1 MKYVIGCFVFGFVML
16 IFGIACSFENATVG
30 IIGIVVGIV
39 SLLVVIIPLVYG
51 IKKRRRDQE
60 ELCRSEDGI
69 QQIIGADEN
78 EMLRKYGIDFDEL
91 EAEFNI
97 EEERKVQEL
106 EKEEE
111 FNSWLIQQGFAVSS
125 ATNDFLIDSTNK
137 KWCKKFDKKIFDFSN
152 VVDAS
157 INKHRSS
164 SSSANYR
171 YDTSTYEVLIKT
183 NNINAPLL
191 TINCKNDKEAAEK
204 ICATVDIMR
213 GTKKRIVK
221 NTENN

>member
-1 MKYVIGCFVFGFVML
+1 ML

-191 TINCKNDKEAAEK
+191 TINCKNDKAAAEK

>member
-39 SLLVVIIPLVYG
+39 SLRVVIIPLVYG

-191 TINCKNDKEAAEK
+191 TINCKNDKAAAEK

>member
-39 SLLVVIIPLVYG
+39 SLLGVIIPLVYG

-191 TINCKNDKEAAEK
+191 TINCKNDKAAAEK

-221 NTENN
+221 NTENI

>member
-183 NNINAPLL
+183 NNINVPLL
-191 TINCKNDKEAAEK
+191 TINCKNDKAAAEK

>member
-1 MKYVIGCFVFGFVML
+1 MKYVIGYFVFGFVML

-191 TINCKNDKEAAEK
+191 TINCKNDKAAAEK

>member
-1 MKYVIGCFVFGFVML
+1 MKYVIGCFVFSFVML

-191 TINCKNDKEAAEK
+191 TINCKNDKAAAEK

>member
-78 EMLRKYGIDFDEL
+78 EMLRKYGIDFD
-91 EAEFNI
+91 
-97 EEERKVQEL
+97 
-106 EKEEE
+106 
-111 FNSWLIQQGFAVSS
+111 SS
-125 ATNDFLIDSTNK
+125 QFIY
-137 KWCKKFDKKIFDFSN
+137 FQF
-152 VVDAS
+152 
-157 INKHRSS
+157 
-164 SSSANYR
+164 
-171 YDTSTYEVLIKT
+171 
-183 NNINAPLL
+183 
-191 TINCKNDKEAAEK
+191 
-204 ICATVDIMR
+204 
-213 GTKKRIVK
+213 
-221 NTENN
+221 